1 MSSNKIQTEFI
12 NNQTGQTYFE
22 QYFQAETLNK
32 ISIED
37 YQEIRETLNYFMDLL
52 SDGEKVVLSIKQ
64 KQE

>member
-22 QYFQAETLNK
+22 QYFQTQTENK

-37 YQEIRETLNYFMDLL
+37 YQETKDTLIYFMDLL
-52 SDGEKVVLSIKQ
+52 SDGKKVVLSIKQ
-64 KQE
+64 KPE